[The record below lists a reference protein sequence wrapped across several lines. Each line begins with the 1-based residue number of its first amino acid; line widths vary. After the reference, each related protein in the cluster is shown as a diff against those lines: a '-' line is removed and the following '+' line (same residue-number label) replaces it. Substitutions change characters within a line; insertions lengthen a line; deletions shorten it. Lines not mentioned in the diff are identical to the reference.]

1 MKNKRQKKKRIT
13 KKKKK
18 KNPKRNTHKAKQNE
32 TTKEIEKKINLPTR
46 IIFMNDFLH
55 LVYMFFF
62 KKTCFHKNSYCL

>member
-18 KNPKRNTHKAKQNE
+18 KPKRNTHKAKQNE

-46 IIFMNDFLH
+46 LIFMNDFLH